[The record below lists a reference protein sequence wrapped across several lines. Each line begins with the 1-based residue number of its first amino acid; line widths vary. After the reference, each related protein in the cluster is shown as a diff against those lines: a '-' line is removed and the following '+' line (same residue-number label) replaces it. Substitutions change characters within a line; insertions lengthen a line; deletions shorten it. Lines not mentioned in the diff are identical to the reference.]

1 MVIPQYK
8 IISRHNI
15 TCLAFEGHNTAVIVN
30 ETLGNNRLVVNK
42 TLGINC
48 LVVNNNR
55 LVVNKTLGNN
65 RQEQQL

>member
-30 ETLGNNRLVVNK
+30 KTLGNNRLVVNK
-42 TLGINC
+42 TLD
-48 LVVNNNR
+48 NNHS
-55 LVVNKTLGNN
+55 
-65 RQEQQL
+65 

>member
-30 ETLGNNRLVVNK
+30 KTLGNNRLVVNK
-42 TLGINC
+42 NC
-48 LVVNNNR
+48 